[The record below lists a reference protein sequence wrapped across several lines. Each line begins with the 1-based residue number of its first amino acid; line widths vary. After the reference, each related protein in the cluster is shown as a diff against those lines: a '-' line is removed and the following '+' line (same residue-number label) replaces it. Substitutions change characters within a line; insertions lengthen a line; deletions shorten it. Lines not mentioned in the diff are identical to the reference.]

1 MRVLGI
7 ETSCDDTGAA
17 IYDSERGLLAH
28 RLATQIELHEQY
40 GGVVPE
46 LAARDHLKTLLPL
59 IDHLICD
66 PRNGG
71 VQPDAIAY
79 TAGPGLAGALL
90 VGASV
95 GTSLAQSWG
104 VPAIGVHHMEGHLL
118 APMLEPDPPDTPL
131 LALLVSGG
139 HTMLV
144 DVEAIG
150 TYRILGQSLDDAA
163 GEAFDKT
170 AKLLQLGYPGGP
182 AIAKAALGGRPER
195 FDFPRPMTKRAGL
208 DFSFSGLK
216 TQVRTTAGRYQLDH
230 RRLDQQTIADIALAF
245 EVAVVETLVIKCERA
260 LRQTGRNRLVISG
273 GVGANERLRQR
284 LRQAAGELGAK
295 VFYPRPELCTD
306 NGAMIA
312 FAGYSR
318 LSGGV
323 SMPPSGPQS
332 APQSSQTGEFDVR
345 PRWSLEDIS

>member
-71 VQPDAIAY
+71 IQPDAIAY

-150 TYRILGQSLDDAA
+150 AYRILGQSLDDAA

-195 FDFPRPMTKRAGL
+195 FDFPRPMTRRAGL

-216 TQVRTTAGRYQLDH
+216 TQVRTTADRYQLDH

-323 SMPPSGPQS
+323 SLPQS
-332 APQSSQTGEFDVR
+332 GLHSVPQSSQTGEFDVR

>member
-1 MRVLGI
+1 
-7 ETSCDDTGAA
+7 
-17 IYDSERGLLAH
+17 
-28 RLATQIELHEQY
+28 
-40 GGVVPE
+40 
-46 LAARDHLKTLLPL
+46 
-59 IDHLICD
+59 
-66 PRNGG
+66 
-71 VQPDAIAY
+71 
-79 TAGPGLAGALL
+79 
-90 VGASV
+90 
-95 GTSLAQSWG
+95 
-104 VPAIGVHHMEGHLL
+104 
-118 APMLEPDPPDTPL
+118 MLEPDPPDTPL

-144 DVEAIG
+144 DVEAVG
-150 TYRILGQSLDDAA
+150 AYRILGQSLDDAA

-195 FDFPRPMTKRAGL
+195 FDFPRPMTRRAGL

-216 TQVRTTAGRYQLDH
+216 TQVRTTAARYQLDH

-323 SMPPSGPQS
+323 SLPQSGLHSVPQS